1 MSSDARFCT
10 WTRRASQMP
19 GATLLGAANFRVGR
33 AFVWISLSLKRASRR
48 AQRLPYSSKR
58 AARRATER
66 RVIWIARCFMG
77 TRGAI
82 GLQ

>member
-1 MSSDARFCT
+1 MNGDGQFCT
-10 WTRRASQMP
+10 WTRRAIRTP
-19 GATLLGAANFRVGR
+19 GAMFLGAANSKVRR
-33 AFVWISLSLKRASRR
+33 AFVWVSLYLKRAPGR

-77 TRGAI
+77 THGAI
-82 GLQ
+82 GLR